1 MATEDLQT
9 TGTVE
14 EALRAL
20 LVHDDAVDAYWDQS
34 HILNLGGETWGWF
47 QASGLD
53 EKAWAKAANTSIT
66 QAKKALNDPERMT
79 IKTLMAL
86 ASQAGYAVEVTII
99 PRAEARRRLR
109 KDFGIDE

>member
-9 TGTVE
+9 AGTVE
-14 EALRAL
+14 QALRAL
-20 LVHDDAVDAYWDQS
+20 LVDDEAVDVYWDQS
-34 HILNLGGETWGWF
+34 HVFNLSGDTWDWF

-99 PRAEARRRLR
+99 PRAEARQRVRD
-109 KDFGIDE
+109 KFGLTE